1 VSLNDDLAQLE
12 QSIRILQIEWG
23 KFFGRVE
30 KQPPNKLK
38 AQVEALIRK
47 YAVGQIQ
54 NPTDRFRYQT
64 LSARYAS
71 FSEMWSRRL
80 RALEEGRPIQG
91 VRPPRTLTGPPA
103 AAAEP
108 ARKPAAARVAEPVR
122 VGTQAGGEAAVRTLF
137 ERFVEAR
144 KASGEVAPVKYES
157 FEKLINQQAARL
169 RDNKG
174 AQAVDFRLET
184 KDGKVSLKAKPVR

>member
-1 VSLNDDLAQLE
+1 MALADDLVELE
-12 QSIRILQIEWG
+12 HSICLLQIEWG
-23 KFFGRVE
+23 KFFGGLE
-30 KQPPNKLK
+30 KQPPNRLK
-38 AQVEALIRK
+38 ARVEELIRK
-47 YAVGQIQ
+47 HIAGQFQ
-54 NPTDRFRYQT
+54 NPTERFRYQSLT
-64 LSARYAS
+64 ARYSS

-91 VRPPRTLTGPPA
+91 VRPPRPLAGPPA
-103 AAAEP
+103 VAGSTGRSEAS
-108 ARKPAAARVAEPVR
+108 RVAEPVR
-122 VGTQAGGEAAVRTLF
+122 IGSSTGGDTAVRTLF

-144 KASGEVAPVKYES
+144 RAAGDAAPVKYES

-169 RDNKG
+169 LADKG

>member
-1 VSLNDDLAQLE
+1 VALADDLVELE
-12 QSIRILQIEWG
+12 HSIRLLQIEWG
-23 KFFGRVE
+23 KFFGGLE
-30 KQPPNKLK
+30 KQPPNRLK
-38 AQVEALIRK
+38 ARVEELIRK
-47 YAVGQIQ
+47 HIAGQFQ
-54 NPTDRFRYQT
+54 NPTERFRYQSLT
-64 LSARYAS
+64 ARYSS

-91 VRPPRTLTGPPA
+91 VRPPRTVAARPPA
-103 AAAEP
+103 VGEP
-108 ARKPAAARVAEPVR
+108 TRSPEASRVAEPVR
-122 VGTQAGGEAAVRTLF
+122 IGSSTGGDTAVRTLF

-144 KASGEVAPVKYES
+144 RATGDAAPVKYES

-169 RDNKG
+169 LADKG

>member
-1 VSLNDDLAQLE
+1 VSLADDLVQIE
-12 QSIRILQIEWG
+12 QSIRLLQIEWG
-23 KFFGRVE
+23 KFFGGLE

-38 AQVEALIRK
+38 AKVEELIRK
-47 YAVGQIQ
+47 HVAGQFQ
-54 NPTDRFRYQT
+54 NPTERFRYQSLT
-64 LSARYAS
+64 ARYSS
-71 FSEMWSRRL
+71 FSEMWNRRL

-91 VRPPRTLTGPPA
+91 VRPPRPLAGPPRVVA
-103 AAAEP
+103 GPTRSSEAS
-108 ARKPAAARVAEPVR
+108 RVAEPVR
-122 VGTQAGGEAAVRTLF
+122 VGGSTGGETAVRTLF

-144 KASGEVAPVKYES
+144 RASGDAAPVKYES

-169 RDNKG
+169 RADKG